1 MAKRYKTIPIQ
12 INYDDQTLA
21 PNYSSTQVP
30 TSNIAISDN
39 GLNFMLSFDRY
50 RGHRYWDGEKYV
62 MGYNYDGDAFPNG
75 ITETNA
81 YKLWLTDVTRAQN
94 NLRKRLNNNPTFF
107 LQHQWDA
114 LVSFYYNTG
123 SIDHTETEGFEFDFI
138 HFLQNGTENEIASL
152 LQTDNRAPTRR
163 IAEASLFKLGNYGKF
178 KPRIWLRNEGIQDIR
193 QNYSKLEDKD
203 GKIDSIAQKQ
213 AQYSYYKETGRFIKD
228 MSELDKRLIV
238 DLAKQDTSTVVDTS
252 TPVDRYIVKTTTDQE
267 YSSIATTS
275 TATTAPA
282 VTVIDYSASA
292 EGTTSTT
299 ETTTGSTG
307 STSSQVIAAEHT
319 HDTADWLPIG
329 GLSGQFLSA
338 DGTWAYPSGTSLTI
352 EEQYDTSNVSV
363 SHTNKIIFDTSSG
376 LHVTAGTSGVAN
388 VSLSTFS
395 YNKKGGVPAPTI
407 SDNTKYLRG
416 DGTWATLSGIQYAD
430 ISGTPNLATVAT
442 TGAYSDLSGTPAGL
456 TVSEIN
462 DPSANVAV
470 SNVTNIK
477 FDVNG
482 GFALTDNSD
491 GSVTVALE
499 STFKTWKIF
508 ATSGATTSTDVVASG
523 VDTISVKAGPGITL
537 SGVATA
543 GSKSLTISSSGS
555 SDVVDDTSPQLGGNL
570 DTNGNNIA
578 FGDSATPGTDDT
590 LTFGADADMSIYH
603 DGVNSYID
611 DTGTGSIF
619 IRSGTT
625 YFQNAA
631 GTKTSIATNS
641 GAEQTLYYNN
651 NAVFATASGGVTVT
665 GNLEV
670 TGDLTIS
677 GSTTT
682 INTETLTIDDNIIV
696 LNNNEAGTPS
706 QNAGI
711 EVERGTSPNV
721 DIRWNE
727 TSDKWEF
734 TNDGTNYTE
743 IGSGGGGGGS
753 SITVIDESTTL
764 TTGATKFTFTGA
776 GITATEPTTDEIT
789 INVPFDGTYG
799 SLTGTPSLA
808 TVATSGAYG
817 DLSGTPTIPSGNQ
830 IIDWTVSQSGSPVI
844 HADNYTD
851 TTYSAMSGAGAGSD
865 GASGLVPKPFQAN
878 YQQFLRGDGTWQ
890 TPAGAWT
897 VSNSNVT
904 YTAGNVGVNVLDPD
918 TELEVKGAIHI
929 STEYS
934 TNNQP
939 TTPTNNDGGIVF
951 VKADKLYFITSGSE
965 YDLTQDTTYSVV
977 DASTPGL
984 APTLPAT
991 VGDKFLKGDGT
1002 WVQPPDTTYP
1012 LTETATDNLGVG
1024 TGSLASLSTGDY
1036 NVAVGQDALTALTT
1050 GSYNV
1055 ALGADTLKALQG
1067 SNYNVAIGYGAL
1079 IANTSGSQNIA
1090 IGTALV
1096 SNTGGIDN
1104 VAIGHHASY
1113 SNSDGN
1119 QNISIGQSAGY
1130 ATTSGDDNIA
1140 IGYEA
1145 LKTNSTGSDN
1155 VAIGYRALEDAET
1168 AADNVA
1174 IGISAAKNVTGSSN
1188 TAVGKGALL
1197 GATTG
1202 DRNLAIGADAGMAL
1216 TTGSNNTIIGSWLG
1230 TGSATISD
1238 TVIIASGLTERIK
1251 VDASGLSINGSPFT
1265 VPGAFTGD
1273 SGSGGTTGL
1282 VPAPAAGDAAASKF
1296 LKADGN
1302 WTVVATSEFSSSI
1315 TYPSYEW
1322 TFTPTTN
1329 TGAGDTLAN
1338 IGGNITS
1345 NVSQFTFAGINGTY
1359 ATAKG
1364 FGDGRNIVY
1373 VKMLESGSDFEVSFR
1388 TDPVTDSNGD
1398 VNNVLKAAG
1407 NVSRIHVYEN
1417 SISGSTSTLIYDSGV
1432 GFTNGT
1438 FTVTTGTDSAT
1449 DYVEYKWLAGSSSA
1463 TIDTNSDHTF
1473 TVKVDTTSTYR
1484 QVNFSSTGGT
1494 VQAVPNAGS
1503 INYFLQ
1509 GTGDWKNIPPSNE
1522 LRVYDNALVE
1532 VGRLATDATG
1542 AMANQ
1547 NPFRLTVPN
1556 HQIND
1561 FDSAAKNEIQIHNYS
1576 YQYSEGKTAQ
1586 VRFRGYASVIDKDT
1600 IQIDLDSSSTTIDA
1614 GSSAYSDLLISL
1626 RPLEAI
1632 AAGHWNAAKVM
1643 LVNNGLSF
1651 NHVDSTP
1658 FQPLFLTMGQT
1669 YRFDI
1674 SRIASTGQYFKISS
1688 NADGT
1693 HATKLTLQNYTAGSQ
1708 FEGRRVYQ
1716 GSVSDYNA
1724 GTAVQGEL
1732 YADEVGLDND
1742 PLAYGSIF
1750 VSNVKKVNGQAGTF
1764 STGQSVQDTPLIN
1777 GTAPSNPQTFN
1788 VTTITAGNEIT
1799 DGLTVVGSPGEVG
1812 AYVEISLKT
1821 YYSSKRLYYFGSK
1834 PGDGG
1839 VIHLRESDSK
1849 DLEIDTNGKLRY
1861 GFWDDF
1867 NATRQNYRDWNSY
1880 YSTLDNISMS
1890 LRTGQGGNANAE
1902 WAGIDLVVTEDPST
1916 DNHTSNSPVPLNISV
1931 HPSTTYP
1938 KPAIRIEHTPSKPT
1952 DAGAGFGS
1960 GTTVPTSPASFAMDV
1975 WGMIKASGFKGDGS
1989 QLTNLPSSSASGTLP
2004 VPNDGT
2010 TSRIA
2015 LYIDANSSV
2024 PQYLQARPPSSLP
2037 ANQTLG
2043 WTDESTGNG
2052 TDRFF
2057 DCVWGDTG
2065 GVGTWI
2071 AVGEDGSGP
2080 LIYKSTDDGVTWSN
2094 TNVKN
2099 QSIWGSYSSVVVLTG
2114 CTWSTA
2120 HSLFVAVG
2128 HDFGSSYPGGYVVTS
2143 PDGTTWTNRTYPA
2156 SWKPGGWPSTWNP
2169 FDSLSNFP
2177 MAVEAD
2183 GNDILIITAT
2193 NEEIESATAS
2203 NSHLTGEIIT
2213 SIDGINYV
2221 RRGPYCPQDQPG
2233 NGYYYGDLNDAC
2245 TYWSIGVYNGTWVIG
2260 GGMSGSSND
2269 SSNFM
2274 TSQFYEGKA
2283 GLILW
2288 SSGSPS
2294 SGTYAAG
2301 TYNYSSDY
2309 NAHALAGKWHE
2320 GHHQCHQDYKT
2331 WLQASAGTA
2340 MTYGANSDTT
2350 LSAHNEWKDIKYNAV
2365 EQKWYGCGNASS
2377 SFSPQTGQPTV
2388 SRYTMWSITDPTSST
2403 ENWAGVMESPQIGY
2417 LNNGPTVE
2425 EMAISANDFI
2435 AIGHEKNDRNDM
2447 YVGTRGDPRV
2457 WKRSASGG
2465 TFVQDTTLSKMH
2477 TGTHVWHSAKAGGST
2492 GNTIIITG
2500 SAGTILR
2507 YYSFEAQVILPLGK
2521 AATGQILVSEDAES
2535 SLKWDFPSA
2544 RSLASGSTSIT
2555 VSGAEKMRILGSGE
2569 IGIGGQSAPTH
2580 PIHHSNGAHLT
2591 SAGIWTDA
2599 SDVMRKSE
2607 FEPLEYGLAEVLKLT
2622 PKRYKIKD
2630 VTDIGFV
2637 AQDMEKIIPEI
2648 VSGEDAYEVDRVVR
2662 GGKGIAYGHIAPVLV
2677 NAIKELHEK
2686 NRSLEEKIDELLWLL
2701 KKK

>member
-1 MAKRYKTIPIQ
+1 MTTAR
-12 INYDDQTLA
+12 
-21 PNYSSTQVP
+21 
-30 TSNIAISDN
+30 
-39 GLNFMLSFDRY
+39 
-50 RGHRYWDGEKYV
+50 
-62 MGYNYDGDAFPNG
+62 
-75 ITETNA
+75 
-81 YKLWLTDVTRAQN
+81 
-94 NLRKRLNNNPTFF
+94 NL
-107 LQHQWDA
+107 
-114 LVSFYYNTG
+114 
-123 SIDHTETEGFEFDFI
+123 
-138 HFLQNGTENEIASL
+138 
-152 LQTDNRAPTRR
+152 
-163 IAEASLFKLGNYGKF
+163 
-178 KPRIWLRNEGIQDIR
+178 
-193 QNYSKLEDKD
+193 
-203 GKIDSIAQKQ
+203 
-213 AQYSYYKETGRFIKD
+213 
-228 MSELDKRLIV
+228 SELV
-238 DLAKQDTSTVVDTS
+238 DSAGKLTV
-252 TPVDRYIVKTTTDQE
+252 
-267 YSSIATTS
+267 
-275 TATTAPA
+275 
-282 VTVIDYSASA
+282 
-292 EGTTSTT
+292 EGTTGLIHVKS
-299 ETTTGSTG
+299 EL
-307 STSSQVIAAEHT
+307 SSPSA
-319 HDTADWLPIG
+319 P
-329 GLSGQFLSA
+329 A
-338 DGTWAYPSGTSLTI
+338 DGEGGYLYTKADGKPYW
-352 EEQYDTSNVSV
+352 V
-363 SHTNKIIFDTSSG
+363 SHDQTEVD
-376 LHVTAGTSGVAN
+376 LTAGT
-388 VSLSTFS
+388 
-395 YNKKGGVPAPTI
+395 
-407 SDNTKYLRG
+407 
-416 DGTWATLSGIQYAD
+416 
-430 ISGTPNLATVAT
+430 
-442 TGAYSDLSGTPAGL
+442 
-456 TVSEIN
+456 
-462 DPSANVAV
+462 
-470 SNVTNIK
+470 
-477 FDVNG
+477 
-482 GFALTDNSD
+482 
-491 GSVTVALE
+491 
-499 STFKTWKIF
+499 
-508 ATSGATTSTDVVASG
+508 
-523 VDTISVKAGPGITL
+523 
-537 SGVATA
+537 
-543 GSKSLTISSSGS
+543 
-555 SDVVDDTSPQLGGNL
+555 
-570 DTNGNNIA
+570 
-578 FGDSATPGTDDT
+578 
-590 LTFGADADMSIYH
+590 
-603 DGVNSYID
+603 
-611 DTGTGSIF
+611 
-619 IRSGTT
+619 
-625 YFQNAA
+625 
-631 GTKTSIATNS
+631 
-641 GAEQTLYYNN
+641 
-651 NAVFATASGGVTVT
+651 
-665 GNLEV
+665 
-670 TGDLTIS
+670 
-677 GSTTT
+677 
-682 INTETLTIDDNIIV
+682 
-696 LNNNEAGTPS
+696 
-706 QNAGI
+706 
-711 EVERGTSPNV
+711 
-721 DIRWNE
+721 
-727 TSDKWEF
+727 
-734 TNDGTNYTE
+734 
-743 IGSGGGGGGS
+743 GGGGS
-753 SITVIDESTTL
+753 AIVVIDETTTL
-764 TTGATKFTFTGA
+764 TTGATKFTFTGG
-776 GITATEPTTDEIT
+776 GITATEPTPDEIT
-789 INVPFDGTYG
+789 ITVP
-799 SLTGTPSLA
+799 
-808 TVATSGAYG
+808 
-817 DLSGTPTIPSGNQ
+817 Q
-830 IIDWTVSQSGSPVI
+830 IIDWSVSQSGSPVI

-851 TTYSAMSGAGAGSD
+851 TTYSAMQGANAGAD
-865 GASGLVPKPFQAN
+865 GASGLVPKPFSGN
-878 YQQFLRGDGTWQ
+878 YQQYLRGDGTWQ
-890 TPAGAWT
+890 TPTGAWT
-897 VSNSNVT
+897 TSNNNVT
-904 YTAGNVGVNVLDPD
+904 YSAGNVGVNVLDPD
-918 TELEVKGAIHI
+918 TELEVKGAIHL

-934 TNNQP
+934 VNNQP

-977 DASTPGL
+977 DASAPGL
-984 APTLPAT
+984 TPTLPAT

-1067 SNYNVAIGYGAL
+1067 SSYNVAIGYGAL
-1079 IANTSGSQNIA
+1079 IANTSGTQNIA
-1090 IGTALV
+1090 IGTALI
-1096 SNTGGIDN
+1096 SNTSGTDN

-1113 SNSDGN
+1113 NNSDGN
-1119 QNISIGQSAGY
+1119 QNISIGHSAGY

-1168 AADNVA
+1168 AIDNVA
-1174 IGISAAKNVTGSSN
+1174 IGISALKNVTGSSN
-1188 TAVGKGALL
+1188 TAIGKGALI

-1202 DRNLAIGADAGMAL
+1202 SRNLAIGADAGMAL
-1216 TTGSNNTIIGSWLG
+1216 TSGSNNTIIGSWLG
-1230 TGSATISD
+1230 TGTATISD

-1251 VDASGLSINGSPFT
+1251 VDANGLSINGSPFT

-1273 SGSGGTTGL
+1273 SGSGGSTGL

-1302 WTVVATSEFSSSI
+1302 WTVVATSQFSSSI
-1315 TYPSYEW
+1315 TNPPYEW

-1329 TGAGDTLAN
+1329 SGAGDTLAN

-1345 NVSQFTFAGINGTY
+1345 DVSQFTFTAINGTY
-1359 ATAKG
+1359 ASAKG

-1373 VKMLESGSDFEVSFR
+1373 VKILESVSDFEVSFR
-1388 TDPVTDSNGD
+1388 TDPVTDINGD
-1398 VNNVLKAAG
+1398 VNNVLKSTG
-1407 NVSRIHVYEN
+1407 NISRIHVYEN
-1417 SISGSTSTLIYDSGV
+1417 SISAGTSTLIYDSGV
-1432 GFTNGT
+1432 GFTNGILLI
-1438 FTVTTGTDSAT
+1438 TTGVDQST
-1449 DYVEYKWLAGSSSA
+1449 DYVEYKWLAGSSST
-1463 TIDTNSDHTF
+1463 TIDTNPDHTF
-1473 TVKVDTTSTYR
+1473 TVKIDTSTTYR
-1484 QVNFSSTGGT
+1484 QIVFSSTGGT
-1494 VQAVPNAGS
+1494 VQAVPNAES

-1509 GTGDWKNIPPSNE
+1509 GTGSWRNIPPSNE
-1522 LRVYDNALVE
+1522 LRVYDNALVQ

-1556 HQIND
+1556 HQLND
-1561 FDSAAKNEIQIHNYS
+1561 FDPVARIQIHNYS

-1586 VRFRGYASVIDKDT
+1586 IRFQGYATVIDKDT
-1600 IQIDLDSSSTTIDA
+1600 IQIDLTDSGTTINA
-1614 GSSAYSDLLISL
+1614 GSSAFSDNLVSL
-1626 RPLEAI
+1626 TPMEAI
-1632 AAGHWNAAKVM
+1632 AAGHWNAAKIM

-1658 FQPLFLTMGQT
+1658 NQPLFLTMGQS

-1674 SRIASTGQYFKISS
+1674 SRISTPGQYFKISS
-1688 NADGT
+1688 NADGS
-1693 HATKLTLQNYTAGSQ
+1693 HSTKLTLQNYTSGYS

-1716 GSVSDYNA
+1716 GTVSEYNG
-1724 GTAVQGEL
+1724 GTAIIGDI

-1764 STGQSVQDTPLIN
+1764 SVGQPVQDTPLVN

-1788 VTTITAGNEIT
+1788 VTATRAGTEIL
-1799 DGLTVVGSPGEVG
+1799 DGVTVVGNPGEVG
-1812 AYVEISLKT
+1812 SYVEITLKT

-1839 VIHLRESDSK
+1839 VIHLREPDSK

-1861 GFWDDF
+1861 GNWNDF
-1867 NATRQNYRDWNSY
+1867 NITRTNYRDWNSY
-1880 YSTLDNISMS
+1880 YSTNDNIGMS
-1890 LRTGQGGNANAE
+1890 LRTGQGYNANTE
-1902 WAGIDLVVTEDPST
+1902 WSGINLLVTEDPST

-1960 GTTVPTSPASFAMDV
+1960 GTVLPNSPVSFAMDV

-1989 QLTNLPSSSASGTLP
+1989 QLTNLPSSSVSGTLP
-2004 VPNDGT
+2004 VPNDGS

-2037 ANQTLG
+2037 ATQTVG
-2043 WTDESTGNG
+2043 WSDESTGSG

-2099 QSIWGSYSSVVVLTG
+2099 QSIWGAVASSVVLTG

-2128 HDFGSSYPGGYVVTS
+2128 HDFGSSYPGGYIVTS
-2143 PDGTTWTNRTYPA
+2143 PDGTTWTDRTYPDE
-2156 SWKPGGWPSTWNP
+2156 WRPGGFPTTWNP
-2169 FDSLSNFP
+2169 FEYVANFP

-2183 GNDILIITAT
+2183 GNDILIITAS
-2193 NEEIESATAS
+2193 NEEIEGATAG

-2213 SIDGINYV
+2213 SINGINYI

-2233 NGYYYGDLNDAC
+2233 NGYYYGDPNDAC

-2260 GGMSGSSND
+2260 GGMSYNSND
-2269 SSNFM
+2269 SGNFM

-2331 WLQASAGTA
+2331 WLQASIGTA

-2350 LSAHNEWKDIKYNAV
+2350 LSAHNEWKDIKFNAV

-2377 SFSPQTGQPTV
+2377 AFSPQTGQPTV
-2388 SRYTMWSITDPTSST
+2388 PRYTIWSISDPTSST
-2403 ENWAGVMESPQIGY
+2403 ENWSGVMESPQIGY

-2435 AIGHEKNDRNDM
+2435 AVGHEKNDRNDM
-2447 YVGTRGDPRV
+2447 FVGQRGAPRV
-2457 WKRSASGG
+2457 WKRSAGGG

-2535 SLKWDFPSA
+2535 SLKWEFPSA
-2544 RSLASGSTSIT
+2544 RSIAAGSTSIT

-2569 IGIGGQSAPTH
+2569 IGIGGQTAPTH

-2599 SDVMRKSE
+2599 SDVMRKSD